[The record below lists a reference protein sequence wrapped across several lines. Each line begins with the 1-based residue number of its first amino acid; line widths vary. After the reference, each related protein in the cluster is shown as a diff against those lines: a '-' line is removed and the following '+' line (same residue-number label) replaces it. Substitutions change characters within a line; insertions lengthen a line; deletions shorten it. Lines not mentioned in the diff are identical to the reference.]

1 MTSIKHKSS
10 LNAARELCINEKMVS
25 SDMNAIAHE
34 RSRLIIITFATTMLW
49 VVMAL
54 IVDHTNTKQ
63 AFLSSAGFNAVT
75 GVMAVVF
82 LVWLVIGSI
91 KYSDRK

>member
-63 AFLSSAGFNAVT
+63 AFCPQLDSTLLQALWRWCF
-75 GVMAVVF
+75 
-82 LVWLVIGSI
+82 
-91 KYSDRK
+91 